1 MLLVLWTSPC
11 GESNRPS
18 DNLKDCYAGP
28 SGVPGSLVGDPIR
41 HALAETFAG
50 TISAATT
57 VEHRVPHDR
66 KGAMAARFVPS
77 ARRLLRRPSDWEARH
92 LADALRTET
101 VGGVLLL
108 IGAGLALAWANS
120 PWHTAYTTLRDTSVG
135 PAAPLHLDLTLGHW
149 AADGLL
155 ALFFLVAG
163 IELKREFVEGD
174 LSDRTKAVVPIA
186 AAVAGVL
193 LPAGL
198 YAVSVLALGGDAA
211 ALRGWAIPTA
221 TDIAFALAVL
231 AVIGSH
237 LPTALR
243 AFLLTLAVVD
253 DLIAIT
259 IIAVFFSADV
269 AVLPLAGAVAPI
281 IVWSWLLRR
290 GWTHPLL
297 LALPAI
303 ATWLLIHES
312 GVHATVAG
320 ILLGL
325 TVPVRHSPVH
335 DHSNQGHTLAERI
348 EHGLRPWS
356 AGFAVPVFAFFAAGV
371 RVVDGG
377 LAAAVR
383 DPVTV
388 GIVVGLIVGK
398 AIGVLG
404 GTWLVARFTSA
415 ELDDGLAWSDVAG
428 LALLSGLGFTVS
440 LLIGELAFGA
450 GSDRDD
456 HVKVAV
462 LAGSLGAALLAAVVL
477 RRRNAHYRRRE
488 EQEMDGIPER

>member
-1 MLLVLWTSPC
+1 
-11 GESNRPS
+11 
-18 DNLKDCYAGP
+18 
-28 SGVPGSLVGDPIR
+28 
-41 HALAETFAG
+41 
-50 TISAATT
+50 
-57 VEHRVPHDR
+57 
-66 KGAMAARFVPS
+66 MAARFITS
-77 ARRLLRRPSDWEARH
+77 ARRLLRRPSDWEARQ

-101 VGGVLLL
+101 IGGMLLL
-108 IGAGLALAWANS
+108 SGAVLALAWANS
-120 PWHTAYTTLRDTSVG
+120 PWHTAYTTMRDTRVG

-163 IELKREFVEGD
+163 IELKREFVAGD
-174 LSDRTKAVVPIA
+174 LSDRTKAIVPIA
-186 AAVAGVL
+186 AAVAGVA
-193 LPAGL
+193 LPALL
-198 YAVSVLALGGDAA
+198 YAVSILALGADAD

-269 AVLPLAGAVAPI
+269 AVIPLAAAGLPIAV
-281 IVWSWLLRR
+281 WWGLLRR

-297 LALPAI
+297 LAVPAV
-303 ATWLLIHES
+303 ATWVLIHQS

-325 TVPVRHSPVH
+325 TVPVRRSAAPALPEGGHS
-335 DHSNQGHTLAERI
+335 LAERI

-356 AGFAVPVFAFFAAGV
+356 AGFAVPIFAFFAAGV

-377 LAAAVR
+377 LTAALT

-398 AIGVLG
+398 ALGVLG
-404 GTWLVARFTSA
+404 GTWLVARFTRA
-415 ELDDGLAWSDVAG
+415 ELDDGLAWADVAG

-450 GSDRDD
+450 STARDD

-462 LAGSLGAALLAAVVL
+462 LVGSFGAALLAAIVL
-477 RRRNAHYRRRE
+477 RRRNAHYRRLE
-488 EQEMDGIPER
+488 EQEADGIPER